1 MNIEALEV
9 LARCRAERRA
19 ATGDERAVLARWSG
33 WGALPAIFDA
43 ESRDLRAQAE
53 RVEELLSPQEWEAA
67 RASTLNA
74 HYTSPQVA
82 EAMWQAAVG
91 LGFAGGPVLEPG
103 CGPGVFMATAPA
115 GLGAEFTGVERDPVT
130 AEVCALLHPAA
141 EVRPVTFEDFHAGGF
156 SLALGNVPFA
166 NVTPYDPY
174 ANEAKLTLHNYFL
187 CKSLQLLEPG
197 GLLVAITS
205 PWTLDAEA
213 SKARLELARWGR
225 WLGAVRLPNGAFAE
239 QSGTRVMTDIVM
251 FQRRDEPL
259 PEAPSL
265 PSLHGDGWARVLT
278 WPEGSVGVGPKLNEW
293 FMARPHLVLGELVRD
308 RGLYGADELMCK
320 PTGGDVA
327 DELATALEA
336 VVAEAEPDEVPR
348 RPRWRRPA
356 GPAPVPGA
364 EDAEAAVEVPEPQ
377 GGWPAWAKEGS
388 LVSSPGF
395 GFARIVNGRGVQLKS
410 KPLADR
416 RELAMVL
423 AVRDAMS
430 ELIAAEAADEPEERL
445 DELRFHLNDAYDAY
459 AAKFGPLSRGTGV
472 RAEAAD
478 EPEAAP
484 ARRRVPPMGGFSRL
498 DPDYPSVLALEV
510 FDAATGRAAKSEIFR
525 QRVVRRRPEA
535 QSIATLSDAV
545 VASLAELGRV
555 DIDWMAAATD
565 WDWEPGEL
573 ARSGIAFRDPA
584 AGGAWTPAPL
594 YLAGHVRERLAAAR
608 AAAAGDDAYAP
619 NVAALAA
626 VLPDDVGPEDI
637 SVRLGSTWLST
648 DDISEFIGDVLGEDG
663 VSNLVVTYSAA
674 AGWCVEGRASTY
686 LARTDWGT
694 ERVGALSVVEHGLR
708 GQTIVVRDRINET
721 SVVNEVATAAA
732 NEKLEA
738 WQSGLHRWCFGAD
751 AERRERLLRAYN
763 DVFRSWVAPVVDG
776 SWVNPPGLRE
786 GLELRQ
792 HQREAAARIILGGD
806 LLLAHEVGGGKTL
819 TMAAAGMEMRRLG
832 MVNKPAHIVPN
843 HLVEQYASEIRRA
856 FPEAKVLIPFE
867 AERTSLVGRKAFVAR
882 CATGDWDAVVIPM
895 TTFGLMP
902 VAPEVEAAYIA
913 EQLDEWRTALEVL
926 KASGATKSVKRIEK
940 RIEAERNKLKEAL
953 DRPTDDGTLWEHT
966 GIDWLFVDECHL
978 YKNLPI
984 ASANSDFATS
994 KGSTRARL
1002 LEMKLRWLRETYPQ
1016 RPGVCALATGTPV
1029 ANRVCEM
1036 WVMQRLVQPE
1046 HLRRC
1051 GVAPF
1056 DAWAATFGKV
1066 VAGQELKAT
1075 GKGWKTASRFAS
1087 YVNVPELMQLVSVCA
1102 DFRRAEDMGLERPRI
1117 AGGRPEIVAV
1127 PSTPELADFV
1137 AQLDVR
1143 ADNLS
1148 GRDPSEDNMLL
1159 IAGDGRKAA
1168 LHLGL
1173 VGLPQAQP
1181 SKIEACAARVEETW
1195 RANRGRRFADHL
1207 TGEPHPRRGALQ
1219 VVFCDLGVPGSGS
1232 ARVCVYDEL
1241 AESLTARGVPRSQI
1255 AMIHDADGPEARDR
1269 LFAGCR
1275 DGSVS
1280 VLMGSTE
1287 KMGTGVNIQTRL
1299 AALHHLDAAWRPAD
1313 IEQRE
1318 GRIVRPGNQ
1327 FEQVEILRYVS
1338 EGSFDCFVWQGLER
1352 KARFIGQIYSGRC
1365 TERTIDEID
1374 DVTMNYAKVKAA
1386 ATGDPRIIEHAELVE
1401 QTTGLSRLKTGH
1413 DAEQGRLA
1421 GNVRYW
1427 AERLPKMHERL
1438 DKLRS
1443 YPTTPRPGEALTTR
1457 NGRHLD
1463 NQADA
1468 DQHIRDNQRNLGWK
1482 DSAETNLGDIAGLPV
1497 RLVEHRDSDA
1507 VLEIG
1512 QEPAVLEVW
1521 LTRAEL
1527 HSSTTRI
1534 TGRLHHE
1541 IKRIP
1546 QHVEHLSARVAEAE
1560 EILDVSRQ
1568 RLGRPFARLDELT
1581 ETQARAATLAA
1592 AINAEAERDSSST
1605 DDSDDEPRSGPADG
1619 YVGGDDRAAHF
1630 ERMARSGRQLV
1641 EDRTAAGDVSSDG
1654 GDDGDT
1660 WDGSAPE
1667 HRPSPPAQ
1675 RHRDALSR

>member
-1 MNIEALEV
+1 V
-9 LARCRAERRA
+9 LGRCRTEGRA
-19 ATGDERAVLARWSG
+19 ATADERAVLARWSG
-33 WGALPAIFDA
+33 WGALPSIFDA
-43 ESRDLRAQAE
+43 DSRDLRSQAA

-74 HYTSPQVA
+74 HYTSPRVA
-82 EAMWQAAVG
+82 AAMWQAAVG

-103 CGPGVFMATAPA
+103 SGPGVFMATAPQ
-115 GLGAEFTGVERDPVT
+115 GLDAQFTGVERDPVT
-130 AEVCALLHPAA
+130 AEVCTLLHPDAT
-141 EVRPVTFEDFHAGGF
+141 VRPVAFEDFHTGGF
-156 SLALGNVPFA
+156 SLAVGNVPFA
-166 NVTPYDPY
+166 NITPYDPY
-174 ANEAKLTLHNYFL
+174 ANEAKLSLHNYFL
-187 CKSLQLLEPG
+187 AKSLQLLEPG
-197 GLLVAITS
+197 GLLVALTS
-205 PWTLDAEA
+205 PWTMDASD
-213 SKARLELARWGR
+213 SKARRELARWGR
-225 WLGAVRLPNGAFAE
+225 FLGAVRLPNGAFAK
-239 QSGTRVMTDIVM
+239 QSGTQVMTDVVL
-251 FQRRDEPL
+251 FQRREEPM

-265 PSLHGDGWARVLT
+265 PALHDEGWARVRP
-278 WPEGSVGVGPKLNEW
+278 WPEGSVGEGPKLNEW

-308 RGLYGADELMCK
+308 RGLYGSDELMCK
-320 PTGGDVA
+320 PTGNDVA
-327 DELATALEA
+327 AELAAALDA
-336 VVAEAEPDEVPR
+336 VVAEAEPAEVPR
-348 RPRWRRPA
+348 RPRWGRPA
-356 GPAPVPGA
+356 GQAPVPGA
-364 EDAEAAVEVPEPQ
+364 EDAAAVEVPEPP

-388 LVSSPGF
+388 LVASPGF
-395 GFARIVNGRGVQLKS
+395 GFARIVNGRGVQHKP
-410 KPLADR
+410 KPLGDR
-416 RELAMVL
+416 SELTMVL

-445 DELRFHLNDAYDAY
+445 DELRSHLNDVYDAY
-459 AAKFGPLSRGTGV
+459 AARFGPLSRGTGV
-472 RAEAAD
+472 RAEAAHD
-478 EPEAAP
+478 EAAP
-484 ARRRVPPMGGFSRL
+484 PKRRVPQMGGFSRL

-510 FDAATGRAAKSEIFR
+510 FDASTGRAAKSEIFR

-535 QSIATLSDAV
+535 QAIATLSDAV

-555 DIDWMAAATD
+555 DVDWMAAATD
-565 WDWEPGEL
+565 WDWEPEDL
-573 ARSGIAFRDPA
+573 ARSGSAFQDPA

-608 AAAAGDDAYAP
+608 AAAADDDTYAP
-619 NVAALAA
+619 NVEALAA

-637 SVRLGSTWLST
+637 TVRLGATWLT
-648 DDISEFIGDVLGEDG
+648 PDDIGEFITDVLGEDG
-663 VSNLVVTYSAA
+663 VKNLVVTYSAA

-708 GQTIVVRDRINET
+708 GQTIVVRDRIDKT
-721 SVVNEVATAAA
+721 SVVNEVATAEA

-738 WQSGLHRWCFGAD
+738 WQSELHRWCFGAD

-763 DVFRSWVAPVVDG
+763 HTFRSWVPPVVDG

-786 GLELRQ
+786 GRELHP

-843 HLVEQYASEIRRA
+843 HLVEQYAAEIRRE

-867 AERTSLVGRKAFVAR
+867 SERTSPDGRKTFVAR

-902 VAPEVEAAYIA
+902 VAPEVEGAYIA
-913 EQLDEWRTALEVL
+913 EQLDEWRTALETL
-926 KASGATKSVKRIEK
+926 KASGVTKTVKRIEK

-1002 LEMKLRWLRETYPQ
+1002 LEMKLRWLRETYPE
-1016 RPGVCALATGTPV
+1016 RPGVCTLATGTPV

-1066 VAGQELKAT
+1066 VVGQELKAT

-1087 YVNVPELMQLVSVCA
+1087 YVNVPELMQLVSVSA
-1102 DFRRAEDMGLERPRI
+1102 DFRRAEDMGLERPEI
-1117 AGGRPEIVAV
+1117 VGGRPEIVAV

-1137 AQLDVR
+1137 SQLDVR

-1148 GRDPSEDNMLL
+1148 GKDPSEDNMLL
-1159 IAGDGRKAA
+1159 ISGDGRKAA

-1181 SKIEACAARVEETW
+1181 SKIEACAARVAETW
-1195 RANRGRRFADHL
+1195 SANRDRVFADHL
-1207 TGEPHPRRGALQ
+1207 TGEPHPRPGALQ

-1232 ARVCVYDEL
+1232 AQVCVYDEL
-1241 AESLTARGVPRSQI
+1241 ADSLTASGVPRSQI
-1255 AMIHDADGPEARDR
+1255 AMIHDYDGPEARDG
-1269 LFAGCR
+1269 LFARCR

-1338 EGSFDCFVWQGLER
+1338 EGSFDTFVWQGLER

-1401 QTTGLSRLKTGH
+1401 QITALSRLKTGH
-1413 DAEQGRLA
+1413 DAEQARLG

-1438 DKLRS
+1438 VTLRS
-1443 YPTTPRPGEALTTR
+1443 YPTAPRHGEALTTR
-1457 NGRHLD
+1457 NGRRLD
-1463 NQADA
+1463 TQAAA
-1468 DQHIRDNQRNLGWK
+1468 DQHIRDTQRNLGWK
-1482 DSAETNLGDIAGLPV
+1482 HSVETTLGEIAGLAV

-1512 QEPAVLEVW
+1512 QEPAVLTVW
-1521 LTRAEL
+1521 LTPAEL
-1527 HSSTTRI
+1527 HNSTTRI

-1568 RLGRPFARLDELT
+1568 RLGRPFARLSELT
-1581 ETQARAATLAA
+1581 EAQARAAALAA
-1592 AINAEAERDSSST
+1592 AIQADAERSSGDGDQT
-1605 DDSDDEPRSGPADG
+1605 RIGPVDG
-1619 YVGGDDRAAHF
+1619 YVGDDSRGADF
-1630 ERMARSGRQLV
+1630 ERTTRTGRQLA
-1641 EDRTAAGDVSSDG
+1641 EDRTDAGDVFSVGDG
-1654 GDDGDT
+1654 GDT

-1667 HRPSPPAQ
+1667 RRTGPPA
-1675 RHRDALSR
+1675 RRRRDALSR